1 MIKRIT
7 SITLLV
13 SLIALAT
20 SGMMM
25 IFLNS
30 YEFQLRMHPVHKIF
44 GILMTISGIL
54 HVYFNFKSI
63 KKYLNSKKVL
73 LFGIILT
80 LVMLLLYFAGFKKPL
95 DTSAIKEIESN
106 MMMLEKGH

>member
-1 MIKRIT
+1 MIRKIAST
-7 SITLLV
+7 TLLV
-13 SLIALAT
+13 SLIALAS
-20 SGMMM
+20 SGIMM
-25 IFLNS
+25 IVLNS

-54 HVYFNFKSI
+54 HIFYNFKSI
-63 KKYLNSKKVL
+63 KRYLDSKKVL
-73 LFGIILT
+73 LFGIIMM

-95 DTSAIKEIESN
+95 DKNVIKEMENS